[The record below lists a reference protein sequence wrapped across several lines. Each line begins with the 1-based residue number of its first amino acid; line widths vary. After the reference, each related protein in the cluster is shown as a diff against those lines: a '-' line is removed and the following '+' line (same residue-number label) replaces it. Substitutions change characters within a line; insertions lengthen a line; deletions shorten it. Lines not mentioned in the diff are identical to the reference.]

1 MLFKFGEAKREL
13 VYGYYFA
20 VFAGQRRE
28 ARRIRDISAAELI
41 QLDCPC
47 RVAASA
53 ELIAYFARFERKL
66 GGYQIEE
73 RGLTYAGIARK
84 ALIWPLSMAFTSS
97 APLPSLLDTEKKG
110 IPAFSYISRSS
121 EVSPRSSLVITMT
134 GSMFSN
140 RQSRSSCRL

>member
-20 VFAGQRRE
+20 VFASQRRE

-84 ALIWPLSMAFTSS
+84 SAYMAAQHGFHFIGSP
-97 APLPSLLDTEKKG
+97 AVPV
-110 IPAFSYISRSS
+110 IPYK
-121 EVSPRSSLVITMT
+121 
-134 GSMFSN
+134 N
-140 RQSRSSCRL
+140 